1 MTSSFSGY
9 WVLSVSHVNTVQVNH
24 RSLEHQWETFKIEV
38 LYKCTALPSLDDEYA
53 ACFWWMIV
61 CGEREFLSFSGRFYG
76 SLFSMFKSWTEWSE
90 DSLSIIYVFK
100 WRRESYVLST
110 DEQWVIVH
118 QWIGRFYG
126 VLPETIHLY
135 LFVAQSS
142 AIVKQLTT
150 AII

>member
-1 MTSSFSGY
+1 
-9 WVLSVSHVNTVQVNH
+9 
-24 RSLEHQWETFKIEV
+24 
-38 LYKCTALPSLDDEYA
+38 
-53 ACFWWMIV
+53 MIV

-110 DEQWVIVH
+110 DEQGVIVH
-118 QWIGRFYG
+118 QWIGTFYA